1 MPKLKVKVGHI
12 LRDKETK
19 KLYVVIDIETVVKK
33 HKLRFEY
40 GLLDFL
46 RLRFMMDDVYLTI
59 IPKEDFDK
67 FNGYPV
73 SDNCIKNYTFIYI
86 DQLPKFEIMNLCNPY
101 KITVK
106 KYDYSIFYFNDA
118 NRKYTDKEGE

>member
-73 SDNCIKNYTFIYI
+73 SDNCIKNCTFIYI
-86 DQLPKFEIMNLCNPY
+86 DQLPKFEIMNPCNPY